1 MSKIK
6 SKKQFYES
14 TGREAAARSR
24 RSVLCFSIMTSSCA
38 YFGDATT
45 TQLVSYSAS
54 HTLTKPHSSLA
65 ALPSPPHESDLKGID
80 NFCASL
86 SQ

>member
-14 TGREAAARSR
+14 TGREATARSR
-24 RSVLCFSIMTSSCA
+24 RSVLCFSIKTSSCA

-45 TQLVSYSAS
+45 TQLTAYSAS

-65 ALPSPPHESDLKGID
+65 ALPSPSLESSLNGID
-80 NFCASL
+80 NLCALL